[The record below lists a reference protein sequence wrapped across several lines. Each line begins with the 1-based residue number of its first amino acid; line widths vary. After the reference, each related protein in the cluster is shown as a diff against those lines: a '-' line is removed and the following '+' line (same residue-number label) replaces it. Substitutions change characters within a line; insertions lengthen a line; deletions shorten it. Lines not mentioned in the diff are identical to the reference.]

1 MKFIARTLVFPLG
14 LVLGMAAM
22 AAAGE
27 PNMWLFDMGSQ
38 ESPLWAGFTRVT
50 PATTYNTQRAYG
62 WLNPPEDLR
71 ANVAELVDALAGD
84 NIWGKLNKRI
94 RFQLDVPEGRYTVFV
109 LTGAMGGVGNLR
121 YLRAGHELAI
131 QGKVVERI
139 EPKEEELFRT
149 ANYDWR
155 KGDDAY
161 DHFIA
166 PRYRWLEHEATA
178 VKGRLEIGFN
188 SGLDFPVAAIIVAP
202 QQYTSQA
209 ERAVRRLDEQRREA
223 FHQLWQELPQPADP
237 PAKASDAERA
247 RGYVV
252 ATVDCDDDLHPW
264 SQPAA
269 DASRG
274 EIEIFATPGEQEQA
288 SLAVFASRDL
298 DRVSIGA
305 TDLHAAEGHTIPAA
319 AVERGLVQFTPWPG
333 RGIRCRGQYC
343 LKECLILPPRP
354 TWIGAGTCKRFW
366 LTVRVPPGTPPRLFQ
381 GRISVT
387 AAGAPSAT
395 LGLKLRVLP
404 FELAAP
410 PLEHFMYFGSMYFLA
425 GFYMPQF
432 DEKLYWDSMRA
443 EVRFTRDND
452 FCRAECFLG
461 TWRRGA
467 RSAFTMEGGRVTDV
481 DLSDTEKLM
490 RLLREENALP
500 RDNTMI
506 CRTEPVLRL
515 GGGQISTATRR
526 LTFCPTPEG
535 RANFIR
541 AIQIIDRKA
550 RQAGW
555 PEVVFDCFGE
565 YTNFG
570 EEGKRFGLAVHAAL
584 KEAGVL
590 NTLRGNGAS
599 DMASVLAG
607 LVAVPQPN
615 WAMMRT
621 EWLDF
626 MKKHSRRLWAY
637 NYAESRFAFGW
648 FSFKHGFQRGSYE
661 SGVYANGQP
670 GNAFDT
676 ETMFPMG
683 LPLTMTQI
691 VPALWLKRLVEGG
704 DDYRYLYTLDR
715 LLRDAQAST
724 REEARR
730 AGREAQ
736 SWLEGKLVSIPNGLD
751 RLRADPRDFGNV
763 QGDMWPKH
771 VLGRYRYETAEHI
784 IAIRKALGR
793 TGR

>member
-1 MKFIARTLVFPLG
+1 MKPVRHALVFAFG
-14 LVLGMAAM
+14 LVCAAQL
-22 AAAGE
+22 AAAE
-27 PNMWLFDMGSQ
+27 PAAWLLDMGSDQ
-38 ESPLWAGFTRVT
+38 SPLWAGFTRVT
-50 PATTYNTQRAYG
+50 PATTYDAGRGYG

-71 ANVAELVDALAGD
+71 ANEAELVDALGAD

-94 RFQLDVPEGRYTVFV
+94 GFQLDLPDGRYTVFV
-109 LTGAMGGVGNLR
+109 LTGAMGNVVHLR
-121 YLRAGHELAI
+121 YLRAAHEWTL
-131 QGKVVERI
+131 QGKIAGRI
-139 EPKEEELFRT
+139 EPAEEELFRT

-161 DHFIA
+161 DHFVR
-166 PRYRWLEHEATA
+166 PRYQWLKHDATA
-178 VKGRLEIGFN
+178 SEGRLEIGFN
-188 SGLDFPVAAIIVAP
+188 SGLDFPVAAMIVVPHEHTQKAEKAVLRLE
-202 QQYTSQA
+202 A
-209 ERAVRRLDEQRREA
+209 ERRAA
-223 FHQLWQELPQPADP
+223 FHQLWAQLPQPADP
-237 PAKASDAERA
+237 PAPVSDPQRE

-252 ATVDCDDDLHPW
+252 AAVDCDDDLHPW

-269 DASRG
+269 DASRR
-274 EIEIFATPGEQEQA
+274 EIAIFAAAGEQEQA

-298 DRVSIGA
+298 DQVGIETS
-305 TDLHAAEGHTIPAA
+305 DLRSREGHAIPAA
-319 AVERGLVQFTPWPG
+319 AIERGLVQFTPWPA
-333 RGIRCRGQYC
+333 RGSRRHAQYWIQ
-343 LKECLILPPRP
+343 ECLILPHRP

-366 LTVRVPPGTPPRLFQ
+366 LTVRVPPGTPPGVFE
-381 GRISVT
+381 GRITVS
-387 AAGAPSAT
+387 AAGAPSAS
-395 LGLKLRVLP
+395 LELKLRVLP
-404 FELAAP
+404 FALAVP
-410 PLEHFMYFGSMYFLA
+410 PLEHFMYFGSMYHLA
-425 GFYMPQF
+425 GFYMPRF
-432 DEKLYWDSMRA
+432 DEQRYWDSMRE
-443 EVRFTRDND
+443 EVRFARDND
-452 FCRAECFLG
+452 FCRAECIVG
-461 TWRRGA
+461 RWGGG
-467 RSAFTMEGGRVTDV
+467 RSSDFKIEDGRVTDV

-490 RLLREENALP
+490 RLLRDENAWP
-500 RDNTMI
+500 RDNAMI
-506 CRTEPVLRL
+506 CRTEPMLYL
-515 GGGQISTATRR
+515 GGGRIATAERR

-541 AIQIIDRKA
+541 AVQIIDRKA

-570 EEGKRFGLAVHAAL
+570 EEGKQFGLAVHASL

-599 DMASVLAG
+599 DMACVLEG
-607 LVAVPQPN
+607 LVAIPQPN

-670 GNAFDT
+670 GNPFDT

-683 LPLTMTQI
+683 LPLAMTRI
-691 VPALWLKRLVEGG
+691 APALWLKRLVEGG

-715 LLRDAQAST
+715 LLADAQPST
-724 REEARR
+724 SEDARR
-730 AGREAQ
+730 AAGEARK
-736 SWLEGKLVSIPNGLD
+736 WLDEKLATVPNGLD

-763 QGDMWPKH
+763 QGDLWPKH
-771 VLGRYRYETAEHI
+771 VLGRYRQEAAEHI
-784 IAIRKALGR
+784 IAVRKALGR